1 MTVRRWIYLRALHW
15 KIEFHAWPAGRK
27 LFAVGLPVC
36 ALLVYLAHRFKPWQ
50 HLPKSGTWEDVL
62 LGTVALAFVPFV
74 MAAYGGHIAAEAI
87 ADPKRSARVKTYFWI
102 ACVFGI
108 VVAFV
113 QQYRSITQDA
123 AAKDKTSKVEDSV
136 LGQLKSLHDQK
147 PILSPEQVEAKRRED
162 IMTLLRGQYIL
173 QHENVSSGIVDG
185 SEPLPADWVNQR
197 LHELNETWAVGE
209 TPRASAKPA
218 PQMSFMT
225 LSGNPRFAGRGGEGA
240 NFQVGDALT
249 FNVYYKA
256 TGPNSIELLSMGR
269 FVAVEPNT
277 EHETQKQFADNF
289 VNEIEK
295 ERRTVQPGSSTMMPT
310 DEAFITA
317 FSATDSTKSL
327 VLTQDDLDKLRAGTE
342 FAFVIAQFDYKDS
355 VKTHHLRRCMWL
367 QPPSQA
373 PGTWH
378 FCEVFNTSD

>member
-1 MTVRRWIYLRALHW
+1 
-15 KIEFHAWPAGRK
+15 
-27 LFAVGLPVC
+27 
-36 ALLVYLAHRFKPWQ
+36 
-50 HLPKSGTWEDVL
+50 
-62 LGTVALAFVPFV
+62 
-74 MAAYGGHIAAEAI
+74 
-87 ADPKRSARVKTYFWI
+87 
-102 ACVFGI
+102 
-108 VVAFV
+108 
-113 QQYRSITQDA
+113 
-123 AAKDKTSKVEDSV
+123 
-136 LGQLKSLHDQK
+136 
-147 PILSPEQVEAKRRED
+147 
-162 IMTLLRGQYIL
+162 
-173 QHENVSSGIVDG
+173 
-185 SEPLPADWVNQR
+185 
-197 LHELNETWAVGE
+197 
-209 TPRASAKPA
+209 
-218 PQMSFMT
+218 
-225 LSGNPRFAGRGGEGA
+225 
-240 NFQVGDALT
+240 
-249 FNVYYKA
+249 
-256 TGPNSIELLSMGR
+256 MGR